1 MRVYLFLLGMVLWGL
16 ATAAMAAPNGK
27 QLYQRNCAACHGEN
41 GDGGVGVPLS
51 LPDFQY
57 SVPDSYLARTIRLG
71 RPGRVMP
78 AFPRL
83 SAAEVTALV
92 KYIRTWAPG
101 RGYHLSAAP
110 IHGDPVHGRQL
121 FAKYCASCHGAQ
133 GQGGTGTG
141 VTFSRPRNL
150 PVMPPALN
158 NPGFLAAATDQMIK
172 ATLMNGREGTP
183 MVSFLKHGLSETDIN
198 DVVSYVRSFQ
208 RVAHADTAPATDG
221 SATLSYA
228 SPYDMKTTIA
238 NIKKAIIG
246 ANFRL
251 IRIQYLNEGM
261 VAKGKENRHQVV
273 IYFCNFDLL
282 NEALAIDPRVG
293 LFLPCRVT
301 VVAHKGKVQVLA
313 INPQRLS
320 ALFNNAELNQLC
332 DRMHG
337 VYQSIL
343 EESTL

>member
-1 MRVYLFLLGMVLWGL
+1 MRLYLFLSGVLLWSL
-16 ATAAMAAPNGK
+16 ATLASAAPDGS
-27 QLYQRNCAACHGEN
+27 QLYQRNCAVCHGEN
-41 GDGGVGVPLS
+41 GKGGVGVPLA

-57 SVPDSYLARTIRLG
+57 SVPDSYLAKTIRLG

-78 AFPRL
+78 AFSHL
-83 SAAEVTALV
+83 SDAEISAIV

-101 RGYHLSAAP
+101 RPHHLSDAP
-110 IHGDPVHGRQL
+110 IKGDPVHGKAL
-121 FAKYCASCHGAQ
+121 FAKHCAACHGAN
-133 GQGGTGTG
+133 GQGGSGTG

-158 NPGFLAAATDQMIK
+158 NSGFLAAATDQMIK

-183 MVSFLKHGLSETDIN
+183 MVSFLKHGLSEKDID

-208 RVAHADTAPATDG
+208 KEAKHKPAQANHG
-221 SATLSYA
+221 PASLSYE
-228 SPYDMKTTIA
+228 SPYDLETTVT

-251 IRIQYLNEGM
+251 IRIQYLDEGL
-261 VAKGKENRHQVV
+261 VPKGKENTHQVI
-273 IYFCNFDLL
+273 IYFCNFDFL

-301 VVAHKGKVQVLA
+301 VVEHEGQVKVVA
-313 INPQRLS
+313 INPKRLS
-320 ALFNNAELNQLC
+320 QLFNNEELDQLC
-332 DRMHG
+332 QRMNG
-337 VYQSIL
+337 VYQSII